1 MGKALSFFACGT
13 KTKVNTLAETMEK
26 LEKHFE
32 NVDIIQNMMF
42 DTIDRVC
49 SVDQD
54 KVDRLLQQTEEEV
67 ALNLTSQLPDVPT
80 KCVL

>member
-32 NVDIIQNMMF
+32 NVDIIQNMMV
-42 DTIDRVC
+42 DTIDRGC

-54 KVDRLLQQTEEEV
+54 KVDLLIKKTEEEV
-67 ALNLTSQLPDVPT
+67 ALDYKSQMPTVP
-80 KCVL
+80 KRVL

>member
-1 MGKALSFFACGT
+1 
-13 KTKVNTLAETMEK
+13 MEK

-32 NVDIIQNMMF
+32 NVDIIQNMIF
-42 DTIDRVC
+42 DTIDRMD

-67 ALNLTSQLPDVPT
+67 ALDLTSQFPDVP
-80 KCVL
+80 KCVP

>member
-1 MGKALSFFACGT
+1 MGKALSIFACGT

-32 NVDIIQNMMF
+32 NVDIIQNMIF
-42 DTIDRVC
+42 DTIDRMD

-54 KVDRLLQQTEEEV
+54 KVDRLLQQTEKEV
-67 ALNLTSQLPDVPT
+67 ALDLTSQFPDVP
-80 KCVL
+80 KCVP

>member
-1 MGKALSFFACGT
+1 MGKALSIFACGT

-54 KVDRLLQQTEEEV
+54 KVDLLIKKTEEEV
-67 ALNLTSQLPDVPT
+67 ALDYKSQMPTVP
-80 KCVL
+80 KRVL